1 MRALARLDGWQQRH
15 AAVAF
20 PAAVVRKFLD
30 DRAGDLAALIAYYA
44 FFSLFPLLL
53 VFVSVLGFVLE
64 DDPGLQADMVDSAV
78 ARIPAVG
85 PQVAGQIEP
94 LTGSGP
100 ALAIGLATALWAGLG
115 VTLALGRAFE
125 HIWDVPRVER
135 RGPVRARLHG
145 LAVLAILGS
154 VLIAATVAAGLAV
167 GGAIGPAAQRA
178 ATLLLAL
185 AVNAVVFGA
194 AFVLL
199 SPRPRRPAPCPARRR
214 RGRRRLAAAAG
225 RRRLVRGSRDR
236 RRRRRLRRVRAR
248 DRPAVVVPDRG
259 RPGAAG
265 RRGQCGAGTGAV
277 AALADRRSAS
287 KPPASRTTRMIA
299 VTGLRN
305 AGVGAHQSTTIA
317 ISTANPA

>member
-15 AAVAF
+15 SAVAF

-64 DDPGLQADMVDSAV
+64 DDPGLQADLVDSAV

-145 LAVLAILGS
+145 LAVLAVLGS

-199 SPRPRRPAPCPARRR
+199 SPRPRR
-214 RGRRRLAAAAG
+214 
-225 RRRLVRGSRDR
+225 
-236 RRRRRLRRVRAR
+236 LRRVL
-248 DRPAVVVPDRG
+248 
-259 RPGAAG
+259 PGV
-265 RRGQCGAGTGAV
+265 AV
-277 AALADRRSAS
+277 AAVSSLLLQVVGGWYVDRVIVGAADVYGAFALVIGLLSWFLIVAGLVLLAAEVNVVLARRLWPRSLTGAAPRS
-287 KPPASRTTRMIA
+287 RPPAGSP
-299 VTGLRN
+299 G
-305 AGVGAHQSTTIA
+305 
-317 ISTANPA
+317 

>member
-1 MRALARLDGWQQRH
+1 
-15 AAVAF
+15 
-20 PAAVVRKFLD
+20 
-30 DRAGDLAALIAYYA
+30 
-44 FFSLFPLLL
+44 
-53 VFVSVLGFVLE
+53 
-64 DDPGLQADMVDSAV
+64 MVDSAV

-194 AFVLL
+194 AFMLL
-199 SPRPRRPAPCPARRR
+199 SPRPR
-214 RGRRRLAAAAG
+214 G
-225 RRRLVRGSRDR
+225 
-236 RRRRRLRRVRAR
+236 LRRVL
-248 DRPAVVVPDRG
+248 
-259 RPGAAG
+259 PGAAVAAVG
-265 RRGQCGAGTGAV
+265 SLLLQVVGGWYVDRVIVGAADVYGAFALVIGLLSWFLIVASLVLLAAEVNVVRARGLWPRSLTGA
-277 AALADRRSAS
+277 APRSR
-287 KPPASRTTRMIA
+287 PPA
-299 VTGLRN
+299 GPP
-305 AGVGAHQSTTIA
+305 G
-317 ISTANPA
+317 